1 MAFNIEKQLLGTNA
15 GEKVEQAED
24 APGQEIVADFIK
36 IGNDAFKDHLTS
48 IGIEDDGYGIAVW
61 AFNHLETA
69 MTAKYGTKNVIFNDV
84 KALMNDSLALVKP
97 TLITIQL

>member
-1 MAFNIEKQLLGTNA
+1 MSYNIEKQLLGTNI

-24 APGQEIVADFIK
+24 APGQAIMSDVIK
-36 IGNDAFKDHLTS
+36 LGNDAFKAHLAS
-48 IGIEDDGYGIAVW
+48 LRIEADGYGIAVW
-61 AFNHLETA
+61 AFNHFETA
-69 MTAKYGTKNVIFNDV
+69 LTAKYGTKNVIFNDV